1 MGFGISITKITL
13 ILDKIV
19 LREAWLWDLASNL
32 APFKSNEI
40 VQSISVV
47 VEVEK

>member
-1 MGFGISITKITL
+1 MDFGISITKITL

-19 LREAWLWDLASNL
+19 LREASQCDLASDL

-40 VQSISVV
+40 VQSIGIVI
-47 VEVEK
+47 